1 MQSESAGELII
12 SSGNGKQA
20 GTRGGRGQREGASK
34 TMLEVMT
41 LELGFFQQDYDM
53 VGGWVGGGGGGMGG
67 EGQRTVVVV
76 TIKHNYMLWLHHHEP
91 VHQW

>member
-53 VGGWVGGGGGGMGG
+53 VGGWGGWGGGDGRVGSKNCGSC
-67 EGQRTVVVV
+67 
-76 TIKHNYMLWLHHHEP
+76 HH
-91 VHQW
+91 QT